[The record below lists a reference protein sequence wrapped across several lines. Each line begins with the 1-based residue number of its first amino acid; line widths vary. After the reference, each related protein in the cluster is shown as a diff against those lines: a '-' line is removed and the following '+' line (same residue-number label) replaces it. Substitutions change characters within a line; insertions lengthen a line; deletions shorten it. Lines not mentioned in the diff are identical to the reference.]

1 VPGSSL
7 PFSAAADRNKT
18 PILEVLQRWLPM
30 RARVLEI
37 ASGTGQ
43 HAAHFGAAHSTWIW
57 QPTEADAERLP
68 PIAQRCAHFGNVLA
82 PLPLDVMAPSWSVP
96 TGFDAGFCANLL
108 HIAPWDVCGALM
120 RGMARHLTARAQLCL
135 YGPFIVD
142 DWPTAPSNL
151 AFDADLK
158 ARDPAWGLRRLE
170 DVQAEAERAGLALRE
185 RVQMPANNL
194 LLLFERASAAQR

>member
-1 VPGSSL
+1 MAETEL
-7 PFSAAADRNKT
+7 PFSAAAQRNQA
-18 PILEVLQRWLPM
+18 PILEVLQRWLPV

-43 HAAHFGAAHSTWIW
+43 HAAHFAAAQPGWTW
-57 QPTEADAERLP
+57 QPTEADAERLQ
-68 PIAQRCAHFGNVLA
+68 PIAQRCAPLANVLA
-82 PLPLDVMAPSWSVP
+82 PLPLDVTAPSWGLP
-96 TGFDAGFCANLL
+96 AEFDAGYCANLL
-108 HIAPWDVCGALM
+108 HIAPWEVCGALM
-120 RGMARHLTARAQLCL
+120 RGMSRQLAANGRLCL

-142 DWPTAPSNL
+142 DRPTAPSNL

-170 DVQAEAERAGLALRE
+170 DVQAEAARAGLALRE

-194 LLLFERASAAQR
+194 LVLFERESGAQR